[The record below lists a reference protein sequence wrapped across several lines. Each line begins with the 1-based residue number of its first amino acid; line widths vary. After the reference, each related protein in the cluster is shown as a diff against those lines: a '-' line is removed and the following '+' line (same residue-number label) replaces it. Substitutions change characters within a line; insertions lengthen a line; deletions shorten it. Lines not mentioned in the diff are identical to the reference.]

1 MNKEFTWTDSL
12 VTEYAVNTHFSNQ
25 KSLEQFKQSKI
36 KEKERIELRFFKPTS
51 SGNLAFWQ
59 YKCTEEQFR
68 EIKKYAEQIL
78 NDEQP
83 KSEQDK
89 LKTGTLTMDEYF
101 ANCVK
106 RQEKYNQHQSGEFIT
121 KEECEQRE
129 RKAFDAAR
137 EREGIPMNPNGAPPF
152 LKYDAFSNYKQS
164 LKQ

>member
-1 MNKEFTWTDSL
+1 MDID
-12 VTEYAVNTHFSNQ
+12 
-25 KSLEQFKQSKI
+25 KI
-36 KEKERIELRFFKPTS
+36 FNDFLLSALDKDNVEL
-51 SGNLAFWQ
+51 
-59 YKCTEEQFR
+59 
-68 EIKKYAEQIL
+68 IKKIRHLWINYKSTPIL

-152 LKYDAFSNYKQS
+152 LKYNAFSNYKQS